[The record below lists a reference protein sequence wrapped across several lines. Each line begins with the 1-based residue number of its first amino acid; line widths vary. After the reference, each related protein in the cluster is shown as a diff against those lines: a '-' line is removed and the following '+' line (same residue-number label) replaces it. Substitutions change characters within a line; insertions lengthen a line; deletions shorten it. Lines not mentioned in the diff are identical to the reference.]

1 MQNSGIFIIS
11 QTAIPEISEQ
21 HEHTESDTLQYSRI
35 NCNNWSLIKRIPKY
49 VKCKILRDFHYH
61 RPRNN
66 NRDFIDDFLS
76 IDRISNH
83 SHLQNFHGIDWT
95 TCASSMDLG
104 CVEMMMNYILSFF
117 EFLGTFSW
125 YDLDQI
131 IGAIIWCFVLIS
143 IFLQAMLNMAIW
155 TLAAIIVLIQ
165 NIYELVPLS

>member
-1 MQNSGIFIIS
+1 
-11 QTAIPEISEQ
+11 
-21 HEHTESDTLQYSRI
+21 
-35 NCNNWSLIKRIPKY
+35 
-49 VKCKILRDFHYH
+49 
-61 RPRNN
+61 
-66 NRDFIDDFLS
+66 
-76 IDRISNH
+76 
-83 SHLQNFHGIDWT
+83 
-95 TCASSMDLG
+95 
-104 CVEMMMNYILSFF
+104 MMMNYILSFF